1 MDQNFNRLTNTLA
14 CTCCIRKARYIPL
27 YTPSIDDEWEQWEKA
42 RGRTRSLYECE
53 REGLEKRNVE
63 REKEKERE
71 KKEQEKDGNALK
83 CKSWKSHTR
92 YTFPRDPSWQILPL
106 LSSRT
111 LLPHS
116 TFLSVILLDLK
127 RVQLFFEI
135 LDRTIEIST
144 RSRDLPSIQAP
155 PPCSAWFDS
164 NRVAPRRGNEFETN
178 LSCCFFLSSPP
189 AITTRSLSTSAGPK
203 RAINRPPGSDWTRD
217 RTGII
222 FTCVYR
228 SARTYVRARQSGP
241 FARELRKAMQA
252 RTTREPLVPSY
263 VLTSISLLCLSPF
276 LSIVP
281 LPPFLSRSLS
291 LPFSPTPLSSSLALN
306 HTCPPSLSPFLTFT
320 FLSPSHCIDPPL
332 PPSLSLSFSAP
343 RYASSVL
350 RSFSLFRAQ
359 WSFFIP
365 IPTLISFV
373 YPFPLSLSLS
383 LLFSRYIPSS
393 RLFSCPCS
401 PPYASLTRS
410 LSLYLVSRLTLYL
423 RPAFSLSFIPSLS
436 VRSSQP
442 HHSSFL
448 PSNFPHPPLYRCI
461 PLLALRLLPAT
472 HSSPSLS
479 LFLLLPLPLLL
490 FLSLSIEPFY
500 RCTLRLPSLSPFLIL
515 SLSLSPSCFEHRRST
530 FFLAVCPPSPSR
542 VHRDPS
548 YPRFAETCSRG
559 FRSSPFD
566 PRLLSFNMSRG
577 PFYSSP
583 LSRNDEPGRLR
594 PTYFVFGN
602 APGTW
607 NRSDVLAFEEPSACA
622 ARSINGHW

>member
-1 MDQNFNRLTNTLA
+1 
-14 CTCCIRKARYIPL
+14 
-27 YTPSIDDEWEQWEKA
+27 
-42 RGRTRSLYECE
+42 
-53 REGLEKRNVE
+53 
-63 REKEKERE
+63 
-71 KKEQEKDGNALK
+71 
-83 CKSWKSHTR
+83 
-92 YTFPRDPSWQILPL
+92 
-106 LSSRT
+106 
-111 LLPHS
+111 
-116 TFLSVILLDLK
+116 
-127 RVQLFFEI
+127 
-135 LDRTIEIST
+135 
-144 RSRDLPSIQAP
+144 
-155 PPCSAWFDS
+155 
-164 NRVAPRRGNEFETN
+164 
-178 LSCCFFLSSPP
+178 
-189 AITTRSLSTSAGPK
+189 
-203 RAINRPPGSDWTRD
+203 
-217 RTGII
+217 
-222 FTCVYR
+222 
-228 SARTYVRARQSGP
+228 
-241 FARELRKAMQA
+241 MQA

-281 LPPFLSRSLS
+281 LPPFLSPSLS

-332 PPSLSLSFSAP
+332 PPSFSLSLSPLHDTLQACYALFLSFELNDLFS
-343 RYASSVL
+343 Y
-350 RSFSLFRAQ
+350 LFPLLFL
-359 WSFFIP
+359 SFIP
-365 IPTLISFV
+365 F
-373 YPFPLSLSLS
+373 LSPSLS

-479 LFLLLPLPLLL
+479 LSLLLPLPLFL
-490 FLSLSIEPFY
+490 FSLSLY
-500 RCTLRLPSLSPFLIL
+500 RTVLPVHASSTLPLAVSHSL

-548 YPRFAETCSRG
+548 YPGFAETCSRG

-622 ARSINGHW
+622 ARSINGH

>member
-27 YTPSIDDEWEQWEKA
+27 YTPSIDVEWEQWEKA

-189 AITTRSLSTSAGPK
+189 AITTRSLSSAGPK
-203 RAINRPPGSDWTRD
+203 RAINRPPGSDWRRD

-252 RTTREPLVPSY
+252 RTREPLVPSY

-281 LPPFLSRSLS
+281 LPPFLSPSLS

-332 PPSLSLSFSAP
+332 PPSF
-343 RYASSVL
+343 
-350 RSFSLFRAQ
+350 
-359 WSFFIP
+359 
-365 IPTLISFV
+365 
-373 YPFPLSLSLS
+373 SLSLS
-383 LLFSRYIPSS
+383 PLHDTLQACYALFLSFELNDLFSYLFPLLF
-393 RLFSCPCS
+393 
-401 PPYASLTRS
+401 
-410 LSLYLVSRLTLYL
+410 
-423 RPAFSLSFIPSLS
+423 LSFIP
-436 VRSSQP
+436 
-442 HHSSFL
+442 FL
-448 PSNFPHPPLYRCI
+448 
-461 PLLALRLLPAT
+461 
-472 HSSPSLS
+472 SPSLS
-479 LFLLLPLPLLL
+479 LSYFHVTSHRPGFSRVLALHRTPLSLALSPSISFHVLRYISVPHFHYRSSRLCPYDPPNPTTRVFSLPTFPIPHFIGVYLCSLCVSCRPPTVLHLSL
-490 FLSLSIEPFY
+490 SPSFSLYLSFSSLSLSIEPFY

-515 SLSLSPSCFEHRRST
+515 SLSLSPPRVSSIVDLHFSWPFALLLPHECIAIHPIRDSPKRARGGSAHHR
-530 FFLAVCPPSPSR
+530 LIHDYYHLICPAALFIVRPF
-542 VHRDPS
+542 H
-548 YPRFAETCSRG
+548 ETTNREDCG
-559 FRSSPFD
+559 QHI
-566 PRLLSFNMSRG
+566 LSLETPRG
-577 PFYSSP
+577 PGTD
-583 LSRNDEPGRLR
+583 R
-594 PTYFVFGN
+594 TY
-602 APGTW
+602 
-607 NRSDVLAFEEPSACA
+607 
-622 ARSINGHW
+622 